1 MSTYSQLPGTL
12 GLSLKRGDTFSV
24 LVDFDITLTGKTVVS
39 TITSLVTGQSV
50 IAPATS
56 VVDAANGQVNVSL
69 TSTQTLSLPAG
80 TYGWEMTWDSGTE
93 KRTALTGF
101 VEVAK

>member
-24 LVDFDITLTGKTVVS
+24 MVDFDVSLSGKTVAS
-39 TITSLVTGQSV
+39 TITSLVTGQSLLS
-50 IAPATS
+50 PTTT
-56 VVDAANGQVNVSL
+56 VVDATSGQVNVSL
-69 TSTQTLSLPAG
+69 TDTQTLSLPAG
-80 TYGWEMTWDSGTE
+80 TYGWQMSWDSGTE

-101 VEVAK
+101 VEVAR